1 MEKVFENGYNNKRY
15 YTLDYYYKKKYNSK
29 VFKVS
34 LNQNVTCPNID
45 GTKGYGGCIF
55 CKNGSKANDIK
66 KDLKH
71 QFEEVRDIIL
81 NKWPSSKYI
90 AYFQSN
96 TNTYAPV
103 EYLKKNFEEVLTYD
117 NVIGINIATR
127 CDAISDECLKYLSDL
142 NKRTDLVIELGLQTI
157 NEKTSLLIN
166 RGHTLKEFE
175 DCINKLKKNNINFV
189 IHIINGLPYETKEDM
204 INTIKYVNKL
214 KPLGVKIHM
223 MHILRG
229 TKLEKL
235 YEKEHFHVLTKD
247 EYIDIVCDQLE
258 FLNKDIVINRITGD
272 PIKEDLIEPTWLIRK
287 FCVLNDIDKE
297 LVKRNSYQ
305 GIKEE

>member
-272 PIKEDLIEPTWLIRK
+272 PIKEDLVEPTWIIKK